1 MVAGVSGAVD
11 EVASVE
17 PGRVSSLGFSVA
29 GSVWGLGAGAS
40 GAVDEVASVEPGRVS
55 SLGFSVAGS
64 VLDLA
69 VVLAAE
75 FWRAMSCLL

>member
-1 MVAGVSGAVD
+1 M
-11 EVASVE
+11 
-17 PGRVSSLGFSVA
+17 GFSVA
-29 GSVWGLGAGAS
+29 GAVWGLAADAS

-64 VLDLA
+64 VLDFA